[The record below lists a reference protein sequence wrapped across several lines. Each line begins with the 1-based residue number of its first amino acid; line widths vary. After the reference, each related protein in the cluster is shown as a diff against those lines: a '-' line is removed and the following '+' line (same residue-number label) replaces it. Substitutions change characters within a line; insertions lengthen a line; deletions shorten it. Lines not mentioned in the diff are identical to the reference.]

1 MLLETEFPPDVR
13 VENEIAALAEAGH
26 EIHLACATRKN
37 RPAEER
43 CGEALVHRITIS
55 RFVYRSSVG
64 ALKFPFYFN
73 FWRKF
78 VNDLMLKEKFDAIH
92 VHDLPLSIVGAEIKG
107 EKGIPLIIDL
117 HENWPGLLSISSHTR
132 TIMGRLLCNIE
143 QWKAYEKKYLQAADK
158 VIVVVDEA
166 AERLKKIPV
175 PEKNLV
181 VVSNTLN
188 ISGFPEPGEKEKRS
202 SERKILIYEGGLT
215 YHRGVQY
222 VIQALSKIRHL
233 AGSIEFRIVG
243 AGNYLEE
250 LKSLSGRLQL
260 NEMVRFLGWQPQK
273 IVYEEIGK
281 ADLAVI
287 PHIKSSHT
295 DSTIPHK
302 LFHYMYAGLPILVSN
317 CDPLGRIIKETST
330 GYVYQFDDV
339 DELAG
344 KIESFLI
351 SGSSLKPANGREWVE
366 RKYNWDVDKKRLV
379 EAYNALQQ

>member
-1 MLLETEFPPDVR
+1 
-13 VENEIAALAEAGH
+13 
-26 EIHLACATRKN
+26 
-37 RPAEER
+37 
-43 CGEALVHRITIS
+43 
-55 RFVYRSSVG
+55 
-64 ALKFPFYFN
+64 
-73 FWRKF
+73 
-78 VNDLMLKEKFDAIH
+78 
-92 VHDLPLSIVGAEIKG
+92 
-107 EKGIPLIIDL
+107 
-117 HENWPGLLSISSHTR
+117 
-132 TIMGRLLCNIE
+132 
-143 QWKAYEKKYLQAADK
+143 
-158 VIVVVDEA
+158 
-166 AERLKKIPV
+166 
-175 PEKNLV
+175 
-181 VVSNTLN
+181 LN